1 MSLNKR
7 SKGFAGVVSQ
17 GWEVTEAYGSKS
29 RSRSF
34 SSDRIASLGRW
45 VTPAAGGLSLQA
57 SLYCSAS
64 PMMMTRLSGR
74 WSAMLPGVCPGRWTN
89 TDCRP
94 LRPHGEKHYRRKW
107 TPEQGAAILN
117 AAKGTL
123 RDVAESLGIPYSSA
137 SIRRSWLLSRQGGG
151 LTPETPAPEVNCLV
165 QVSTS

>member
-17 GWEVTEAYGSKS
+17 GWEVTEAYGIEVEVEKLLKRPHRLSWPLGDS
-29 RSRSF
+29 RSGWAEPPGELVLQ
-34 SSDRIASLGRW
+34 RIPNDDDPSLRQ
-45 VTPAAGGLSLQA
+45 VERDAA
-57 SLYCSAS
+57 
-64 PMMMTRLSGR
+64 R
-74 WSAMLPGVCPGRWTN
+74 GVPREVDH